1 LAGRFRQ
8 SAWTGPDEVLN
19 RLQQIGQHGGTNP
32 GAEAGQH
39 HGQPEPGGRRMSECG
54 GYLIGYR

>member
-1 LAGRFRQ
+1 
-8 SAWTGPDEVLN
+8 VLN
-19 RLQQIGQHGGTNP
+19 RLQQIGQYGGADP

-39 HGQPEPGGRRMSECG
+39 HGQPEPGGRRMTECG